1 VLAGVGTMA
10 VLATSDRAWTAWDG
24 ATDGRLPRRAVRT
37 LLVATGVV
45 HVLEAVATHRRATA
59 LGLEDRGR
67 WVRST
72 LVYGF
77 PALVQLGRAADP
89 AGAGRT
95 ATTSADG
102 RIGGR

>member
-10 VLATSDRAWTAWDG
+10 VLATSDRAWAAWDG
-24 ATDGRLPRRAVRT
+24 ATGGRLPRRAVRA

-89 AGAGRT
+89 AGAGRN
-95 ATTSADG
+95 ATRSADG
-102 RIGGR
+102 PHGGR